1 MLDHKTEPLSD
12 IDILEMVLTGQIQLY
27 ELIVKRYNAY
37 LYKIGKTYGFCHQ
50 DVQDIMQETYVN
62 AYRSLSK
69 FKKEATF
76 KTWITRIMLNNC
88 YHKQQKIKIKKEVS
102 TESME
107 LLNKVPLTLETM
119 SQSKT
124 VNKELGEILEKAILD
139 LPEKYKIVFTL
150 RELNS
155 LSILE
160 TSSALGI
167 SSGNVKI
174 RLSRAKNL
182 LRNEIEKMY
191 STQEIFE
198 LNLIYCNEIV
208 ENVMTAI
215 RSINKVIQL
224 K

>member
-107 LLNKVPLTLETM
+107 LLNKVPLTRETM